1 MLVRWLPWLPEPGAW
16 AGDISR
22 LNSEG
27 CRSPGFLSEMG
38 SVPASDTEPAADT
51 EPASPSQPSPVVSV
65 GYNANN
71 TDTTQKYFQCTKN
84 ILTNVSKRRTLCC
97 WQSISFISPLIG
109 NFLKL
114 ELFECECVGGEL
126 IDRGD
131 SVSSNWKLEIRY
143 FGPKNVGHFI
153 DMC

>member
-27 CRSPGFLSEMG
+27 WRSAFLSEMG

-51 EPASPSQPSPVVSV
+51 EPASPSQPGLVVSSV

-71 TDTTQKYFQCTKN
+71 TTQKYFQRTKN
-84 ILTNVSKRRTLCC
+84 IYTNVSKRRTLGC
-97 WQSISFISPLIG
+97 
-109 NFLKL
+109 
-114 ELFECECVGGEL
+114 
-126 IDRGD
+126 
-131 SVSSNWKLEIRY
+131 
-143 FGPKNVGHFI
+143 
-153 DMC
+153 